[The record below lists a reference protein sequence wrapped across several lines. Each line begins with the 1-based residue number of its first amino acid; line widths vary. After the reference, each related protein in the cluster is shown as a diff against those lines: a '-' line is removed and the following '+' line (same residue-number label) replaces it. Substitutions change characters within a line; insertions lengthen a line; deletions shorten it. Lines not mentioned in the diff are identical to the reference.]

1 MIKLEVRK
9 NAYYDSVTLMLI
21 SKDVK
26 KLEGI
31 EEALVGMGT
40 ELNREIAANLGLD
53 APGFEAVGP
62 NDFFVAVRCGDE
74 AAFTNAIETVDT
86 LINKKAD
93 SEAAA
98 YTPPT
103 LEGALKMDPN
113 LNMAVISVP
122 GKFAAGV
129 AQECLDKNIH
139 VMLFSDN
146 VTVDEERELK
156 TFAAERGLLV
166 MGPDCGTAIINHVPL
181 AFANVVKP
189 GGIGIVAASGT
200 GTQEVSSLVD
210 QLGGGV
216 SQVIGTGGRD
226 LKKEIGGIMMTMG
239 LESLIDDEATKVIV
253 LISKPPAKEI
263 ATQILTLATK
273 TDKPVV
279 VCFIGGDPAEI
290 RSFGLHAALSLEDA
304 AYKAVALLKG
314 EEVKDFVSFTMGQ
327 AEADDTATALLRRV
341 GLEEKADAYPAQ
353 LSGGQKQR
361 VAIARALATD
371 PKVLLCDEATSALD
385 PTTTNSILALL
396 KELNQKLG
404 VTVVIITHQMSVIEE
419 ICTRVA
425 ILDGGEVAEEGRV
438 EDIFAHPATDA
449 ARRLVYPGGVSVK
462 QYPTGTRA
470 VRVSF
475 NGGTVY
481 DPLIASLAI
490 DCGVKVT
497 ILGADTRTIDG
508 KAFGTMLLLLPDDPN
523 EAAKA
528 LSYIRSQPNITAEEV
543 EYHA

>member
-1 MIKLEVRK
+1 MEAVRK
-9 NAYYDSVTLMLI
+9 FLARKNIVFSARRYFIDAMGAMAQGLFCTLLVGTILNTLGQQFHIGFLNAVIVTL
-21 SKDVK
+21 
-26 KLEGI
+26 
-31 EEALVGMGT
+31 GT
-40 ELNREIAANLGLD
+40 GDGAVHYTIGGLCS
-53 APGFEAVGP
+53 AMVGP
-62 NDFFVAVRCGDE
+62 G
-74 AAFTNAIETVDT
+74 
-86 LINKKAD
+86 
-93 SEAAA
+93 
-98 YTPPT
+98 
-103 LEGALKMDPN
+103 
-113 LNMAVISVP
+113 MA
-122 GKFAAGV
+122 
-129 AQECLDKNIH
+129 
-139 VMLFSDN
+139 
-146 VTVDEERELK
+146 
-156 TFAAERGLLV
+156 
-166 MGPDCGTAIINHVPL
+166 
-181 AFANVVKP
+181 
-189 GGIGIVAASGT
+189 
-200 GTQEVSSLVD
+200 
-210 QLGGGV
+210 
-216 SQVIGTGGRD
+216 
-226 LKKEIGGIMMTMG
+226 
-239 LESLIDDEATKVIV
+239 
-253 LISKPPAKEI
+253 
-263 ATQILTLATK
+263 
-273 TDKPVV
+273 
-279 VCFIGGDPAEI
+279 
-290 RSFGLHAALSLEDA
+290 
-304 AYKAVALLKG
+304 
-314 EEVKDFVSFTMGQ
+314 
-327 AEADDTATALLRRV
+327 
-341 GLEEKADAYPAQ
+341 
-353 LSGGQKQR
+353 

-449 ARRLVYPGGVSVK
+449 ARRLVYPGGVSAK
-462 QYPTGTRA
+462 QYPASTRA

>member
-189 GGIGIVAASGT
+189 GGIGIVAA
-200 GTQEVSSLVD
+200 L
-210 QLGGGV
+210 LYH
-216 SQVIGTGGRD
+216 
-226 LKKEIGGIMMTMG
+226 GIP
-239 LESLIDDEATKVIV
+239 E
-253 LISKPPAKEI
+253 
-263 ATQILTLATK
+263 Q
-273 TDKPVV
+273 
-279 VCFIGGDPAEI
+279 CF
-290 RSFGLHAALSLEDA
+290 
-304 AYKAVALLKG
+304 AVALQP
-314 EEVKDFVSFTMGQ
+314 F
-327 AEADDTATALLRRV
+327 
-341 GLEEKADAYPAQ
+341 
-353 LSGGQKQR
+353 
-361 VAIARALATD
+361 
-371 PKVLLCDEATSALD
+371 
-385 PTTTNSILALL
+385 
-396 KELNQKLG
+396 
-404 VTVVIITHQMSVIEE
+404 H
-419 ICTRVA
+419 
-425 ILDGGEVAEEGRV
+425 
-438 EDIFAHPATDA
+438 
-449 ARRLVYPGGVSVK
+449 
-462 QYPTGTRA
+462 
-470 VRVSF
+470 
-475 NGGTVY
+475 
-481 DPLIASLAI
+481 ASRI
-490 DCGVKVT
+490 H
-497 ILGADTRTIDG
+497 
-508 KAFGTMLLLLPDDPN
+508 
-523 EAAKA
+523 
-528 LSYIRSQPNITAEEV
+528 S
-543 EYHA
+543 